1 MSDYFD
7 RVERQLAH
15 QATSRYGLGASRLPV
30 RVRRADA
37 HRMLWRAVRALEGA
51 FQPGK
56 SSARHDSRS
65 RLGFGAYFAGAVAGV
80 GGLVAVLVMS
90 FGASVTPEQ
99 LVARGKGGLV
109 TIAAGD
115 GSSVGALNRRLASLG
130 LPVRAAAV
138 LPGCVAPAWPV
149 THGQQTVGA
158 RTLDVAGMAV
168 VSHRR
173 PRDRLGLVAR
183 VLPPLKRGLTLV
195 LAVGDH
201 ASEIVGQVVVGSAP
215 RCVRGRH
222 RAVALSGAVG

>member
-15 QATSRYGLGASRLPV
+15 QATSRYGPSASRSPV
-30 RVRRADA
+30 RVRHADA
-37 HRMLWRAVRALEGA
+37 HRMLRRAAHTLEAA
-51 FQPGK
+51 FQRGN
-56 SSARHDSRS
+56 SAHPDRRS
-65 RLGFGAYFAGAVAGV
+65 RLGFGAYLAGAVAGV

-90 FGASVTPEQ
+90 FGASVTPER

-109 TIAAGD
+109 TITAAD

-130 LPVRAAAV
+130 IPVRAAAV
-138 LPGCVAPAWPV
+138 LPGCVAPVWPV
-149 THGQQTVGA
+149 TRGQQVAGA

-173 PRDRLGLVAR
+173 PWDRLGLVAR
-183 VLPPLKRGLTLV
+183 ALPPLKRGLTLV

-201 ASEIVGQVVVGSAP
+201 ASETVGQVVVGSAP